1 MKIETIQLNEKKPQV
16 MLTAYLLDDSPEM
29 LKGKVRPAVIICP
42 GGGYFS
48 CSDREAEPVALQ
60 FAMMGYHAF
69 VLKYT
74 TYSEAG
80 MGLPD
85 LSKPLAVKEETLYPT
100 QIRELGEA
108 LLLIKKHAQE
118 WKVDAKRIAVCGF
131 SAGGHNA
138 ALYATSWNKPVLT
151 EFFDTAPEE
160 LRPSCVIL
168 GYPLTDYV
176 YLQKE
181 IANKQNPMDAAF
193 MKASNVAFLGK
204 EEPGRA
210 LLEMASP
217 VYQVDEQT
225 PPVFVWATAADPLV
239 SSTHSLKLA
248 EKLAENQV
256 PYELHIF
263 SEGGHGLSLATQASS
278 EAASQVNPAV
288 SRWTELCGM
297 WLEKY
302 FELPLPEQTAI
313 EQMQKKID

>member
-16 MLTAYLLDDSPEM
+16 TLTAYLLDDSPEM
-29 LKGKVRPAVIICP
+29 LKGKARPAVIICP

-85 LSKPLAVKEETLYPT
+85 LSKPLAVKEETLYPA
-100 QIRELGEA
+100 QIRELREA

-151 EFFDTAPEE
+151 EFFDTTPEE
-160 LRPSCVIL
+160 LRPACVIL

-181 IANKQNPMDAAF
+181 IANKQNPMDVAF

-263 SEGGHGLSLATQASS
+263 AEGGHGLSLATQASS

-288 SRWTELCGM
+288 SRWTELCST

-302 FELPLPEQTAI
+302 FELPLSEQTAI
-313 EQMQKKID
+313 EQMQKKK

>member
-16 MLTAYLLDDSPEM
+16 TLTAYLLDDSPEM
-29 LKGKVRPAVIICP
+29 LKGKARPAVIICP

-160 LRPSCVIL
+160 LRPACVIL

-263 SEGGHGLSLATQASS
+263 AEGGHGLSLATQASS
-278 EAASQVNPAV
+278 EAASQINPAV
-288 SRWTELCGM
+288 SKWTELCST

-302 FELPLPEQTAI
+302 FELPLSEQTAI
-313 EQMQKKID
+313 EQMQKKK